1 MTTTPQ
7 EPLED
12 PDIVP
17 SGDPDLSPDPVAPG
31 TDPETTPSSEP
42 PQELWGVLEI
52 RSVAPL
58 GRTAQSLGAR
68 RRRVSSSTAAARSSP
83 WMLLRTTRVTPAS

>member
-42 PQELWGVLEI
+42 PQEL
-52 RSVAPL
+52 
-58 GRTAQSLGAR
+58 
-68 RRRVSSSTAAARSSP
+68 
-83 WMLLRTTRVTPAS
+83 